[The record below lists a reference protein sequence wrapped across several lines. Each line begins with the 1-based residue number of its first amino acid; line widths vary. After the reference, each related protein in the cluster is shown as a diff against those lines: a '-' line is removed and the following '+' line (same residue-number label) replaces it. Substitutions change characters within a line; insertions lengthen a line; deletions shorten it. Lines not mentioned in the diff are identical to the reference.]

1 MIQTVIVGSGI
12 IGRNHAA
19 AIRRHPGLRVAALVD
34 TAAEA
39 NAALAAEFPD
49 DPPGCYATLEEALT
63 DRPIDLVAVCTPTGS
78 HVDLVEQ
85 ALLAGRHV
93 VVEKPLDVTLKRAR
107 HLSEVAQDAES
118 RGLVASV
125 ISQHRFDP
133 ASVVVAETIA
143 GGALGRLTSAVASV
157 PWWRTQEYY
166 DAAGWRGTWRFDG
179 GAVMNQAVHTVD
191 LLAWFMGT
199 PVEVFAQS
207 ARLGHECIETE
218 DVAVATLRFASGA
231 LAVLHATTA
240 GFPGLEVRIQV
251 QGTRGSAVIHADQ
264 LEYLATNGVA
274 EDKSSSVVPAADRFG
289 AHKPD
294 DSFVVGHLRQ
304 YEDVARA
311 IENGGRPAV
320 RIDDGITVLATVL
333 AMYASATLHRPVTL
347 DEVLRG
353 DHDDVD
359 FGSSL

>member
-1 MIQTVIVGSGI
+1 VIETAIVGSGI

-34 TAAEA
+34 TVAEA

-49 DPPGCYATLEEALT
+49 DPPGTYGTLDEALA
-63 DRPIDLVAVCTPTGS
+63 DRPIDLVAICTPTGL

-85 ALLAGRHV
+85 ALAAGRHV
-93 VVEKPLDVTLKRAR
+93 VVEKPLDVTLERAR
-107 HLSEVAQDAES
+107 HLSGLAKEAEA

-133 ASVVVAETIA
+133 ASVAVAEAIA
-143 GGALGRLTSAVASV
+143 GGGLGRLTSAVASV

-166 DAAGWRGTWRFDG
+166 DAAGWRGTWQFDG
-179 GAVMNQAVHTVD
+179 GAVMNQGVHTVD
-191 LLAWFMGT
+191 LLVWFMGA

-207 ARLGHECIETE
+207 ARLAHERIEAE
-218 DVAVATLRFASGA
+218 DVAVATLRFPSGA

-240 GFPGLEVRIQV
+240 GFPGLEVRLQV

-264 LEYLATNGVA
+264 LEYLATDGA
-274 EDKSSSVVPAADRFG
+274 TEDQTPSVVHAAERFG
-289 AHKPD
+289 AKKPD
-294 DSFVVGHLRQ
+294 DYFVVGHLRQ
-304 YEDVARA
+304 YADIARA
-311 IENGGRPAV
+311 IDDGGLPGV
-320 RIDDGITVLATVL
+320 RIDDGITALATVL
-333 AMYASATLHRPVTL
+333 AVYTSAALGRPVRL

-353 DHDDVD
+353 DHDGVS
-359 FGSSL
+359 FGDAL